1 MELLGGRKT
10 HIDFIGKRKIA
21 FTFSAILAL
30 LGLAAFAAI
39 ALGRANLGIDF
50 AGGVAVQ
57 VDFEKPVGLAEAREA
72 LDQAG
77 FPAAE
82 LQSFEGGSKLLVRV
96 KGSDMPL
103 GEIADRVI
111 GALRTRVAGNPLTV
125 DSTSAIGPT
134 VGKAL
139 QRDALVAIAVSMMM
153 IVLYIAV
160 RFQFR
165 FGVAATIATF
175 HDVLAVLGVFW
186 LLGKEANLLLVV
198 ALLTIAGYSLTDT
211 VVVFDRIRETLARG
225 GRRPLGEVINVSI
238 NEVLS
243 RTVVT
248 SLTTFLASISLL
260 IWGGEVLRDFAL
272 ALSLGI
278 LVGTYSSIFVAS
290 PILFVWGLPGVRPA
304 PAPGPAARAAE
315 AGARAAAR
323 EGMQGR

>member
-10 HIDFIGKRKIA
+10 HIDFIGKRRIA
-21 FTFSAILAL
+21 FTLSAVLCF

-39 ALGRANLGIDF
+39 GLGRANLGIDF

-57 VDFEKPVGLAEAREA
+57 VNFEKPVGLAEAREA
-72 LDQAG
+72 LDRAG

-82 LQSFEGGSKLLVRV
+82 LQGFEGGSKLLVRV

-103 GEIADRVI
+103 GEIAERVI
-111 GALRTRVAGNPLTV
+111 GALRTRFVGNLLAV

-139 QRDALVAIAVSMMM
+139 QRDALVAIAVSMVM
-153 IVLYIAV
+153 IVIYIAV

-186 LLGKEANLLLVV
+186 LLGKEVNLLLVV

-290 PILFVWGLPGVRPA
+290 PILFIWGLPGVRPA
-304 PAPGPAARAAE
+304 PAPGTAARAEAE
-315 AGARAAAR
+315 ARAAAR
-323 EGMQGR
+323 EGMRGR

>member
-1 MELLGGRKT
+1 VELLGGRKT

-21 FTFSAILAL
+21 FTFSAILSM

-39 ALGRANLGIDF
+39 ALGQANLGIEF
-50 AGGVAVQ
+50 VGGVAVQ

-77 FPAAE
+77 FPAAD

-96 KGSDMPL
+96 KGSDVPL

-111 GALRTRVAGNPLTV
+111 AALRARFAGNSLTV
-125 DSTSAIGPT
+125 DSASAIGPT
-134 VGKAL
+134 VGRAL
-139 QRDALVAIAVSMMM
+139 QKDALIAIAISLVAIV
-153 IVLYIAV
+153 IYIAV

-165 FGVAATIATF
+165 FGVAATIATL
-175 HDVLAVLGVFW
+175 HDVLAVLGIFW
-186 LLGKEANLLLVV
+186 LLGREINLLLVV
-198 ALLTIAGYSLTDT
+198 ALLTLAGYSLSDT
-211 VVVFDRIRETLARG
+211 VVVFDRIRETLARAA
-225 GRRPLGEVINVSI
+225 RRPLGEVINMSI
-238 NEVLS
+238 NDVLS
-243 RTVVT
+243 RTMVT
-248 SLTTFLASISLL
+248 GLTTLLASISLFV
-260 IWGGEVLRDFAL
+260 WGGEVLRDFSL
-272 ALSLGI
+272 ALTIGI
-278 LVGTYSSIFVAS
+278 VIGTYSSIFVAS